1 MLAYQSYIELEA
13 ELEAQ
18 MTTLTLA
25 LKAPASRLVAAG
37 RYLAD
42 ILAGIAEGNELAR
55 RYETFSRMSDE
66 ALAARGLTREELPQ
80 AIVTGRIGR

>member
-1 MLAYQSYIELEA
+1 
-13 ELEAQ
+13 
-18 MTTLTLA
+18 MTALTLA
-25 LKAPASRLVAAG
+25 LRAPASRLASAG

-42 ILAGIAEGNELAR
+42 IFAGIAEGNEMAR
-55 RYETFSRMSDE
+55 RYETLSRMSDA